1 MALLMEF
8 EEQQLQ
14 RSDLFVVIN
23 QRKNE
28 LQRSDLIERFRWV
41 IESCERKN
49 VQICIMCKS
58 ANGFLNGV

>member
-28 LQRSDLIERFRWV
+28 LQRSDLIV
-41 IESCERKN
+41 KI
-49 VQICIMCKS
+49 
-58 ANGFLNGV
+58 